1 MKKRSIFILFTAVM
15 FIGSCSGIQNKFLK
29 RNLFCIKGDLVK
41 SDSGRSEK
49 RAGLLIRQLDIS
61 PEFESNFFVYRISS
75 GRYTFDYYNKFMVA
89 PARMITDAIGE
100 TLYTSP
106 FFKSVPAY
114 EPQDIKYQ
122 LWGKII
128 DIYGD
133 IQDKNHPKAVITLRL
148 ILEKREGTG
157 FVQIINKIYPASV
170 PLTRFDAKN
179 LITAWDICLRH
190 IVSDF
195 YKDLPFKCSGS
206 GSQMK

>member
-1 MKKRSIFILFTAVM
+1 MRKKAIFILLTAVM

-41 SDSGRSEK
+41 SDSGRSRK

-61 PEFESNFFVYRISS
+61 PEFESNFFVYRISQV
-75 GRYTFDYYNKFMVA
+75 RYTFDYYNKFMVS
-89 PARMITDAIGE
+89 PARMITDAMGE
-100 TLYTSP
+100 TLYASP
-106 FFKSVPAY
+106 FFKPVPAY
-114 EPQDIKYQ
+114 ESKDIKYQ
-122 LWGKII
+122 LWGKIL

-133 IQDKNHPKAVITLRL
+133 IQDKNHPKAVMSLRL
-148 ILEKREGTG
+148 ILEERAGTG

-170 PLTRFDAKN
+170 SLTRLDAKD

-190 IVSDF
+190 ILSDF
-195 YKDLPFKCSGS
+195 YKDLPGKCLRL